1 MMSNYLHALRGRNI
15 PAYAGRTSAAWRSNN
30 KPQKHPR
37 IRGENSVTRNAHFAN
52 VETSP
57 HTRGKLNG
65 SDSNPRLARNIPAYA
80 GKAAAFH
87 VVRPMCGKHPRIR
100 GESQTEARGDGI
112 YVETSPHTRGKP
124 DHKFA
129 TTDVSRKHPRIRGES
144 ISLAALTIMQL
155 ETSPH
160 TRGKPPKSDRLRKQH
175 GNIPAYAG
183 KAPKRPNQSSA
194 KQKHPRIRG
203 ESTQR
208 SCVRTLA

>member
-80 GKAAAFH
+80 GKALALRFFLNWFW
-87 VVRPMCGKHPRIR
+87 KHPRIR
-100 GESQTEARGDGI
+100 GESLSTVMSLALSM
-112 YVETSPHTRGKP
+112 ETSPHTRGKREP
-124 DHKFA
+124 
-129 TTDVSRKHPRIRGES
+129 
-144 ISLAALTIMQL
+144 AA
-155 ETSPH
+155 
-160 TRGKPPKSDRLRKQH
+160 DRVH
-175 GNIPAYAG
+175 DAGNIPAYAG
-183 KAPKRPNQSSA
+183 KAVFS
-194 KQKHPRIRG
+194 RG
-203 ESTQR
+203 KDM
-208 SCVRTLA
+208 AG

>member
-100 GESQTEARGDGI
+100 GESLIALLNICFLR
-112 YVETSPHTRGKP
+112 ETSPHTRGKLNRSTQHLFSQRNIP
-124 DHKFA
+124 AYAGKAAHSWIHRVQA
-129 TTDVSRKHPRIRGES
+129 RKHPRIRGES
-144 ISLAALTIMQL
+144 H
-155 ETSPH
+155 ET
-160 TRGKPPKSDRLRKQH
+160 
-175 GNIPAYAG
+175 YA
-183 KAPKRPNQSSA
+183 
-194 KQKHPRIRG
+194 
-203 ESTQR
+203 
-208 SCVRTLA
+208 

>member
-80 GKAAAFH
+80 GKALIRQDD
-87 VVRPMCGKHPRIR
+87 RPFWEKHPRIR
-100 GESQTEARGDGI
+100 GES
-112 YVETSPHTRGKP
+112 SK
-124 DHKFA
+124 
-129 TTDVSRKHPRIRGES
+129 
-144 ISLAALTIMQL
+144 
-155 ETSPH
+155 
-160 TRGKPPKSDRLRKQH
+160 
-175 GNIPAYAG
+175 N
-183 KAPKRPNQSSA
+183 
-194 KQKHPRIRG
+194 
-203 ESTQR
+203 
-208 SCVRTLA
+208 